1 MPKQIRQITNKSP
14 EYPTLLEEIAHP
26 PQRLWLL
33 GEKLLEGEKRLTV
46 VGSRKPSAYG
56 IRIVHKLV
64 KELAASGITIVSGLA
79 IGIDGL
85 AHQAALDGGG
95 KTIAIMAGGLDQ
107 LYPVSN
113 LKLAERILENGG
125 TFISE
130 YPEGSEYFRQNFV
143 ARNRIQSGISEAVLI
158 IECTEKSGTLIT
170 AQFALEQN
178 RTVMAIPGNIDS
190 PMSQGP
196 NNLIKQGAIPV
207 TCVEDVLEALGIN
220 TKAAKLKQYKPENP
234 QEAIIL
240 KLIREGTY
248 SSEDIQIKSKQET
261 TEFSS
266 TLTMLEIKG
275 VIKQTAPGR
284 WDIA

>member
-1 MPKQIRQITNKSP
+1 MPHQIRQITNKSL
-14 EYPTLLEEIAHP
+14 EYPTLLEEITYP
-26 PQRLWLL
+26 PQRLWLI
-33 GEKLLEGEKRLTV
+33 GSKLLEGEKYLTV

-56 IRIVHKLV
+56 IKVVNRLV
-64 KELAASGITIVSGLA
+64 KDLAASGITIVSGLA

-107 LYPVSN
+107 IYPVSN
-113 LKLAERILENGG
+113 IKLSQQILANGG
-125 TFISE
+125 TLISE
-130 YPEGSEYFRQNFV
+130 YPEGTEYFKQNFV
-143 ARNRIQSGISEAVLI
+143 ARNRIQSGISQAVLI
-158 IECTEKSGTLIT
+158 IECAEKSGTLIT

-178 RTVMAIPGNIDS
+178 RIVMAVPGAIDN
-190 PMSQGP
+190 PMSAGP

-207 TCVEDVLEALGIN
+207 TSAQDVLEALGLN
-220 TKAAKLKQYKPENP
+220 VNAPKLKAYKPENP

-240 KLIREGTY
+240 KLIQEGI
-248 SSEDIQIKSKQET
+248 SSADEIQLRSKQST

-275 VIKQTAPGR
+275 IIKQTAPGR
-284 WDIA
+284 WDIS

>member
-1 MPKQIRQITNKSP
+1 MPHQIRQITNKSL
-14 EYPTLLEEIAHP
+14 EYPTLLEEIAYP
-26 PQRLWLL
+26 PQRLWLT
-33 GEKLLEGEKRLTV
+33 GSKLLEGEKYLTV

-56 IRIVHKLV
+56 IKVVNRLV
-64 KELAASGITIVSGLA
+64 KDLAASGITIVSGLA

-107 LYPVSN
+107 IYPVSN
-113 LKLAERILENGG
+113 LKLSQQILANGG
-125 TFISE
+125 TLISE
-130 YPEGSEYFRQNFV
+130 YPEGTEYFKQNFV
-143 ARNRIQSGISEAVLI
+143 ARNRIQSGISQAVLI
-158 IECTEKSGTLIT
+158 IECAEKSGTLIT

-178 RTVMAIPGNIDS
+178 RIVMAIPGAIDN
-190 PMSQGP
+190 PMSAGP

-207 TCVEDVLEALGIN
+207 TSAQDVLEALGLN
-220 TKAAKLKQYKPENP
+220 LNAPKLKAYKPENP

-240 KLIREGTY
+240 KLIQEGI
-248 SSEDIQIKSKQET
+248 SSADEIQLRSKQST

-275 VIKQTAPGR
+275 IIKQVAPGR
-284 WDIA
+284 WDIS